1 MNQISEQSE
10 LQKEKEKE
18 ANLPEK
24 RITPNKD
31 KDMDKRLQKL
41 LESAKPKEET
51 PRYQCHN
58 PACQSMH
65 SYRGM

>member
-10 LQKEKEKE
+10 LQKEKEKEKE

-31 KDMDKRLQKL
+31 KDMDKRL
-41 LESAKPKEET
+41 
-51 PRYQCHN
+51 
-58 PACQSMH
+58 
-65 SYRGM
+65 